1 MLLDWR
7 GYALAGGGVAAL
19 AAAVVLAWSLHG
31 SARYRAG
38 YAQAQIDA
46 AIAAA
51 ALTQEMQNERDRA
64 DAQYRGAVLAR
75 EAAQR
80 DLVSVRARL
89 DRVLRAHGRSAEDP
103 GTSRRS
109 DDPGAD
115 WIGGFGACYGE
126 YADLAGDAAL
136 WADRVNGLQGYVR
149 AVQGGRGR

>member
-1 MLLDWR
+1 MLEWK

-89 DRVLRAHGRSAEDP
+89 DRVLLTHGRNAKDP
-103 GTSRRS
+103 DTSRRS

-115 WIGGFGACYGE
+115 WIGGFGACYAE
-126 YADLAGDAAL
+126 YADLAGDAAG
-136 WADRVNGLQGYVR
+136 WADRLNGLQGYVR
-149 AVQGGRGR
+149 AILPEGAK